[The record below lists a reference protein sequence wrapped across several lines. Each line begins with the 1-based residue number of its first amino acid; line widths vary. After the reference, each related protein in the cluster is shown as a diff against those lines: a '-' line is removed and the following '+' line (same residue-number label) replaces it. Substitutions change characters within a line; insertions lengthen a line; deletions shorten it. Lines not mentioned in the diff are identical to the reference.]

1 MTSLQKLTQ
10 KIVETRARRGF
21 VTDPLKIQLLLTEEI
36 GEISAALK
44 RTWSA
49 NYDPFD
55 KNDLAEEIADA
66 FVLLIALADQFDIDI
81 SEAVEKKFFE
91 KDTNRK
97 WKTAK

>member
-10 KIVETRARRGF
+10 KIVETRAQRGF

-36 GEISAALK
+36 GEISAVLK

-49 NYDPFD
+49 NYAPFA
-55 KNDLAEEIADA
+55 KKDLAEEIADA
-66 FVLLIALADQFDIDI
+66 FALLIALADQFDIDI
-81 SEAVEKKFFE
+81 AEAIEKKFFE
-91 KDTNRK
+91 KDTNRI